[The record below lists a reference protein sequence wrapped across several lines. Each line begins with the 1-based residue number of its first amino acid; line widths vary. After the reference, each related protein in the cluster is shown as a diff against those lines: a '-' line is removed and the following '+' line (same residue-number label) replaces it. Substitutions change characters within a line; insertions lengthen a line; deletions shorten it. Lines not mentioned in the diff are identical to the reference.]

1 MKVLYLDIQT
11 KTAQLLDKKLF
22 DQKRCTSFQDG
33 GLIKYMWPMVEI
45 LLFLTSCRD
54 EILTLRDGDLSA
66 SFISV

>member
-11 KTAQLLDKKLF
+11 KTAKLLDKMLF

-33 GLIKYMWPMVEI
+33 GLITYKWPMVVI

-54 EILTLRDGDLSA
+54 EILALRDGDLSA